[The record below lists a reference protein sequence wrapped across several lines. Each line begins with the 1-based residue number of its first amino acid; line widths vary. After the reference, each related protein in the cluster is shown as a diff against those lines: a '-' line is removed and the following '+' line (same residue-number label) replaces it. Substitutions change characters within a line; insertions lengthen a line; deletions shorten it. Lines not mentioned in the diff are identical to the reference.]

1 MYDKKRKK
9 MMGGGMYGM
18 KRKKAMKGG
27 VQKVDNIMDGNAS
40 ARREYDAGG
49 LVAKA
54 MDVQKPN

>member
-1 MYDKKRKK
+1 
-9 MMGGGMYGM
+9 MGGGMSGM

-40 ARREYDAGG
+40 ARREYDAVG

>member
-1 MYDKKRKK
+1 
-9 MMGGGMYGM
+9 MGGGMYNM